1 MCRLQAIGGTMRL
14 PPDKVCR
21 LIRKLYASTS
31 SPFEH
36 EAEVAKEKLRVLL
49 FEHSLTEADIPAILA
64 ATDDHG
70 QKLSSASFPSAGAGP
85 TINVFDLNSALID
98 DHVTVTVRERTAI
111 SLWITHTYLFRR
123 FRITSRLAIL
133 SPVEECGKSTLLD
146 LLNLTCALPCCSD
159 DPSPASIYHER
170 DNNPD
175 ATFLVDEGDN
185 LGLFKDERMR
195 RLFNAGHKQG
205 GSAVR
210 IIDGR
215 PRKFS
220 LFGPLAIA
228 AIGDLPRPLTSRS
241 IIIGMQRQPP
251 GSQKRPIDVND
262 MAWIAGQTQNYAFA
276 EAVKSGAI
284 TLNPNPEMPKE
295 LSNRAA
301 DNWRVLISIGDAL
314 GHRAEARAAAIA
326 LSARRSQDIKVV
338 LLMDTREVFDQRG
351 IDRIWGC
358 DLVEAVIEHDD
369 EWEEFC
375 GVKGDGGPHKLRQG
389 ELGAMLRAFGIRPR
403 SVWPAHR
410 DPKTSSRKGY
420 LREQF
425 EKVWGAYCPAAG
437 TTAQSNK
444 VKYLDRHND
453 GT

>member
-1 MCRLQAIGGTMRL
+1 
-14 PPDKVCR
+14 
-21 LIRKLYASTS
+21 
-31 SPFEH
+31 
-36 EAEVAKEKLRVLL
+36 
-49 FEHSLTEADIPAILA
+49 
-64 ATDDHG
+64 
-70 QKLSSASFPSAGAGP
+70 
-85 TINVFDLNSALID
+85 
-98 DHVTVTVRERTAI
+98 
-111 SLWITHTYLFRR
+111 
-123 FRITSRLAIL
+123 
-133 SPVEECGKSTLLD
+133 LD
-146 LLNLTCALPCCSD
+146 LLNLTCALPWCSD

-220 LFGPLAIA
+220 LFGPLANA

-314 GHRAEARAAAIA
+314 GHGAEARAAAIA

-358 DLVEAVIEHDD
+358 DLVGAVIEHDD

-410 DPKTSSRKGY
+410 APKTSSRKGY

-425 EKVWGAYCPAAG
+425 EKAWGAYCPAAG